1 MNQVFGVPPTQVPQA
16 NGFNLFPPQQG
27 GMGSAFFG
35 GGLPQQ
41 HTPLG
46 NLAAFKGF
54 LLKTK
59 DKVFVFQKVY
69 LYNQTFFSTSGDLIY
84 PVFTIGFFI
93 VGVVVVVK
101 VLLSLLGLLAA
112 KLFLVAPR
120 SLDELLDRKRR
131 SVDGSTLV
139 DQAEL
144 DGLTS
149 VIMAAL
155 DSQQW

>member
-1 MNQVFGVPPTQVPQA
+1 MNQVFGVPPSNVPQP

-27 GMGSAFFG
+27 GGGAFFG
-35 GGLPQQ
+35 GSQQQ

-46 NLAAFKGF
+46 NLAAFKGMLRICQTVIC
-54 LLKTK
+54 LLRIDRILLLPKT
-59 DKVFVFQKVY
+59 
-69 LYNQTFFSTSGDLIY
+69 GDLVY

-101 VLLSLLGLLAA
+101 VLLALLGLLAA
-112 KLFLVAPR
+112 KLFHGVVPR
-120 SLDELLDRKRR
+120 SLDELLERKRR
-131 SVDGSTLV
+131 SIDNETI
-139 DQAEL
+139 DQEKL